1 MSAHKVSYEKWRD
14 AITPL
19 DLKQCPTCILFSKEQ
34 QLPLEQHQNEKC
46 GYGRLKSSHSYEGQP
61 KSQNFGI
68 FYNQYESRLTKFIR
82 CDIREETEKLYK
94 LIQDDCSQKPH
105 LIISIYGGAKYFQMN
120 ERLEKE
126 FMRGIIEA
134 ATIADGWIL
143 TNGLSRGIGKLVGE
157 AILQDRTLNRGSKD
171 LVSIGLAK
179 WGSLPEETREQ
190 LSKKF
195 TSQKNAIQNGAN
207 EEDYEFPR
215 EILKTTD
222 AETIERHL
230 TYMVLFD
237 DGKLSGYICDEQRR
251 MFVQEATNDKNKC
264 YAVTVIVEGGINT
277 LEVIL
282 NDLKDSRPVVIIDGS
297 GRIADVLSD
306 LLKRH
311 PESVPEAVQIDA
323 GLNNFFQNDE
333 TNSDTSCK
341 TIERRLCKR
350 QINKIMNMEYRDLL
364 NVYTLDEDSN
374 VAKTIF
380 DAIFKRYE
388 MMVPKNRGNCHDQ
401 LENQDDS
408 RKSIETLLDLSIK
421 WNSCEG
427 LEKVLKHIK
436 RKSIQLSPE
445 ELKNHFITSLK
456 DNKFMLVAYLFRS
469 QYDVLEK
476 LQRND
481 VLYLYRNS
489 RTKQHAK
496 TYLFSSLNGG
506 NREIFPSLAVI
517 DAICEEY
524 IGSFMQPL
532 YFNKKQKRNQ
542 ILAGLKRTC
551 CELTRKICRCCWEP
565 KYKKNYI
572 YDYLSISMLT
582 PIIERSYSEQ
592 HKLRDLFLWS
602 VFMGHVELAKVLLV
616 YLKPR
621 ICASLIAS
629 KVFTEYSKKTN
640 IIQFKNKMKNIA
652 DEFELYAVKCIDS
665 CYEYN
670 ETKACELILR
680 QISLFGNITIAQVAV
695 SAKSK
700 KFILTACFG
709 RVMSE
714 AWYDKLDEINRN
726 AVEMPMLTIGL
737 LSFGVLAPF
746 YIVYRNQNQKEPQEQ
761 STSNEDDQ

>member
-1 MSAHKVSYEKWRD
+1 
-14 AITPL
+14 AITSL

-82 CDIREETEKLYK
+82 CDLREEAEKLYK
-94 LIQDDCSQKPH
+94 LIQDDCSQKPR

-157 AILQDRTLNRGSKD
+157 AILQDRTLNGGSKD

-179 WGSLPEETREQ
+179 WGSLPEETREL

-195 TSQKNAIQNGAN
+195 TSQKNAIQNGAK
-207 EEDYEFPR
+207 EEDHEFPR

-222 AETIERHL
+222 AATIERHL

-264 YAVTVIVEGGINT
+264 YAVTVIVEGGKNT

-333 TNSDTSCK
+333 ANSDTSCK

-350 QINKIMNMEYRDLL
+350 QINEIMNMKYRDLL
-364 NVYTLDEDSN
+364 NVYSLDKDSN

-388 MMVPKNRGNCHDQ
+388 MMVPKHRGSCHDQ
-401 LENQDDS
+401 PENQDHS
-408 RKSIETLLDLSIK
+408 RKSKETLLDLSIK

-427 LEKVLKHIK
+427 LAKVLKHIK

-445 ELKNHFITSLK
+445 ELKKHFITSLE
-456 DNKFMLVAYLFRS
+456 DNKSMLVDYLFRS

-481 VLYLYRNS
+481 VLNLYKNS
-489 RTKQHAK
+489 WTKQHA
-496 TYLFSSLNGG
+496 
-506 NREIFPSLAVI
+506 
-517 DAICEEY
+517 
-524 IGSFMQPL
+524 
-532 YFNKKQKRNQ
+532 
-542 ILAGLKRTC
+542 
-551 CELTRKICRCCWEP
+551 
-565 KYKKNYI
+565 
-572 YDYLSISMLT
+572 
-582 PIIERSYSEQ
+582 
-592 HKLRDLFLWS
+592 
-602 VFMGHVELAKVLLV
+602 
-616 YLKPR
+616 
-621 ICASLIAS
+621 
-629 KVFTEYSKKTN
+629 
-640 IIQFKNKMKNIA
+640 
-652 DEFELYAVKCIDS
+652 
-665 CYEYN
+665 
-670 ETKACELILR
+670 
-680 QISLFGNITIAQVAV
+680 
-695 SAKSK
+695 
-700 KFILTACFG
+700 
-709 RVMSE
+709 
-714 AWYDKLDEINRN
+714 
-726 AVEMPMLTIGL
+726 
-737 LSFGVLAPF
+737 
-746 YIVYRNQNQKEPQEQ
+746 
-761 STSNEDDQ
+761 